1 MAGVDEAHSPHDRAA
16 EGHHEMVAQP
26 HSDGEGPVAEAELLA
41 AEMSSD
47 EQPLG
52 SLGRRFN
59 RRSPFYIGLTASAG
73 VAVTYGVV
81 RVLVSLSEMLVLIG
95 VAFFLALGLEPAVSW
110 FVNRGL
116 RRWLATTLVFVIFLA
131 AMGAFVAAAIPP
143 LAQQAGDLI
152 HQVPHYLQQAPRTT
166 PRPSAGSMTDSIS
179 NSGSPTRS
187 TVRADQPSTRR
198 SAREPRSLERWLTF

>member
-26 HSDGEGPVAEAELLA
+26 HSDEEGPVAEAELLA

-131 AMGAFVAAAIPP
+131 AMGAFVAAAIPRLP
-143 LAQQAGDLI
+143 SKPGI
-152 HQVPHYLQQAPRTT
+152 SFTRCRITFSKPRTT

>member
-1 MAGVDEAHSPHDRAA
+1 MAGVHQHQSPAHNRAA
-16 EGHHEMVAQP
+16 EGHHDMIAQP
-26 HSDGEGPVAEAELLA
+26 HADEEGPVAEAEILA

-73 VAVTYGVV
+73 VAVTYGMV
-81 RVLVSLSEMLVLIG
+81 RVLASLSSMLVLIG
-95 VAFFLALGLEPAVSW
+95 VALFLAIGLEPAASW

-116 RRWLATTLVFVIFLA
+116 RRWLATTLVFVLFRG

-152 HQVPHYLQQAPRTT
+152 YQVCPIIFSKPRTT
-166 PRPSAGSMTDSIS
+166 PRPLVGSMTDSIS

-187 TVRADQPSTRR
+187 KVQADQPSTR
-198 SAREPRSLERWLTF
+198 